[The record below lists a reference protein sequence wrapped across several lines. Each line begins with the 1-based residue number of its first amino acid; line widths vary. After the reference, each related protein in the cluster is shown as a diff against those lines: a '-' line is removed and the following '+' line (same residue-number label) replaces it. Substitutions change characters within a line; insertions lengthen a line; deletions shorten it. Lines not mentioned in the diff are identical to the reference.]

1 MLAPTQASL
10 GHLILWSLIATVA
23 MTCILQGSQGL
34 GFSRLSLPFLVGTLF
49 TSNRRK
55 AMVLGFVLY
64 TVGGWIFA
72 LLYFALFA
80 SVGIH
85 TWWFG
90 ALTGALHGLALLLI
104 APPLAPFLHPRMT
117 SEYHG
122 ATSCRQ
128 LEPPGFLATNY
139 GYGTP
144 VTTLLAQAIYGATLA
159 GLIQLHLLK

>member
-10 GHLILWSLIATVA
+10 GHLILWGLIATVA

-80 SVGIH
+80 SVGIYI
-85 TWWFG
+85 WWFG

-104 APPLAPFLHPRMT
+104 APPLAPFLHPRMA

-122 ATSCRQ
+122 ATSRRQ

-159 GLIQLHLLK
+159 GLLQLHLLK